1 MPSPIH
7 HRVACAVAVL
17 LALAAG
23 GAQAQT
29 RLRFS
34 TAAPPPDFL
43 TKSLESFKAMVD
55 RDAPGAFKIDIYPA
69 STLFR
74 QGTEFPAIER
84 GTLEMSTGTA
94 FEVAEE
100 IPSLG
105 FLDRAYL
112 IRDYAHLR
120 HIFDGDFGKTYTDT
134 VASKLGIRIL
144 AVGYLGTREV
154 NLREQRTVAKPSDLE
169 GIKMRMPATPE
180 WLLLGRTL
188 DVSPVPMGMPEVYL
202 ALKTGTIDG
211 QENPLTITAAA
222 KFYEVTKTVVMTNH
236 LVQPVFYD
244 ISEKLFQSL
253 PKAQQ
258 EVLEHDAK
266 AAMAENDKA
275 RLADESRVVALL
287 KEKGLTVQMPD
298 LAPFRANADRVYA
311 DSPLAKKW
319 DQKLMQEVAAQ

>member
-1 MPSPIH
+1 MRASDAT
-7 HRVACAVAVL
+7 RFGCVAATL
-17 LALAAG
+17 LLIAGAAH
-23 GAQAQT
+23 AQT

-34 TAAPPPDFL
+34 TAAPPQDFL
-43 TKSLESFKAMVD
+43 TRSMESFKAMVD
-55 RDAPGAFKIDIYPA
+55 RDAPGAFRIDIFPA

-84 GTLEMSTGTA
+84 GTLEMSTGTT
-94 FEVAEE
+94 FEVAQE

-112 IRDYAHLR
+112 IRDEAHLR
-120 HIFDGDFGKTYTDT
+120 RIFDGPFGKTYTET
-134 VASKLGIRIL
+134 VAKQLGIRIL

-154 NLREQRTVAKPSDLE
+154 NLREQRTVTRPSDLA

-202 ALKTGTIDG
+202 ALKTGTVDG
-211 QENPLTITAAA
+211 QENPLTIMAAA

-244 ISEKLFQSL
+244 ISEKLFDRL

-258 EVLEHDAK
+258 EVLERDAK
-266 AAMAENDKA
+266 AAMAQNDQA
-275 RLADESRVVALL
+275 RLDDEARVVALL
-287 KEKGLTVQMPD
+287 RQKGLTVQTPD
-298 LAPFRANADRVYA
+298 LAPFRANADKVYA
-311 DSPLAKKW
+311 ASPLAKKW
-319 DQKLMQEVAAQ
+319 DRALMRQVAAP

>member
-1 MPSPIH
+1 MRRFAGFASAFLMLAG
-7 HRVACAVAVL
+7 VAH
-17 LALAAG
+17 
-23 GAQAQT
+23 AQV

-43 TKSLESFKAMVD
+43 TKSMYAFKAMVEK
-55 RDAPGAFKIDIYPA
+55 DAPGAFDINIYPA

-74 QGTEFPAIER
+74 QGTEFAAIER
-84 GTLEMSTGTA
+84 GTLQMSTGTA
-94 FEVAEE
+94 FSVARQM
-100 IPSLG
+100 PSLG

-112 IRDYAHLR
+112 IRDYAGLR
-120 HIFDGDFGKTYTDT
+120 RIFDGPFGKTYTAM
-134 VASKLGIRIL
+134 VAKKLGIRIL

-154 NLREQRTVAKPSDLE
+154 NLREMRTVRTPADLK

-188 DVSPVPMGMPEVYL
+188 DVSPVPMAMPEVYL

-236 LVQPVFYD
+236 LVQPVFFD
-244 ISEKLFQSL
+244 ISEKVFERLT
-253 PKAQQ
+253 KAQQ
-258 EVLEHDAK
+258 EVLVHDAR
-266 AAMAENDKA
+266 AAMAQNDKA

-287 KEKGLTVQMPD
+287 KSKGLTVQTPD
-298 LAPFRANADRVYA
+298 LAAFRANADKVYA
-311 DSPLAKKW
+311 ASPLAKKW
-319 DQKLMQEVAAQ
+319 NQKLMREVEAAEK